1 MSRSNGR
8 GATRHAAKRTCHAEK
23 SHDVTT
29 LPNLV
34 VIGSAKSGTTS
45 LYHYLD
51 SHPEISMAAPRAS
64 GHVQDNDTGG
74 KEMRFYWR
82 DDWRE
87 RMAWYQ
93 SHFTTMT
100 TPVRGEATPAYSAHP
115 FHSGVPER
123 IYATAPSARL
133 LYIVRDPIDRIV
145 SHYIQQ
151 RADGNRRS
159 FEERMREYDKP
170 DNSIV
175 CPSRYAT
182 QIDRYME
189 YFPLSQLLVI
199 DQHKLRNE
207 RRATLAR
214 IFRFLD
220 VDENFYCP
228 AFDDEHNLRSDKYA
242 LTPIGERLFHG
253 WIDPIG
259 RRLIARRWPDLR
271 PSIRRTLSDR
281 ITDRPVVGEELREKL
296 ALMLQPEVDRMREL
310 TGERF
315 ESWSL

>member
-1 MSRSNGR
+1 M
-8 GATRHAAKRTCHAEK
+8 
-23 SHDVTT
+23 SHDATK

-64 GHVQDNDTGG
+64 GRVRDNDAGG

-82 DDWRE
+82 EDWRE

-93 SHFTTMT
+93 SHFVDMI

-115 FHSGVPER
+115 FHPDVPER
-123 IYATAPSARL
+123 IHATVPDARL

-151 RADGNRRS
+151 RADGDRRS

-175 CPSRYAT
+175 CPSRYAA

-189 YFPLSQLLVI
+189 FFPLSQLLVI
-199 DQHKLRNE
+199 DQHELKHE
-207 RRATLAR
+207 RRATLR
-214 IFRFLD
+214 QIFAFLE
-220 VDENFYCP
+220 VDSGFCSP
-228 AFDDEHNLRSDKYA
+228 VFDHESNARSDKYA
-242 LTPIGERLFHG
+242 LTPVGERVFHRL
-253 WIDPIG
+253 IDPVG
-259 RRLIARRWPDLR
+259 RRLAAQRWPELR
-271 PSIRRTLSDR
+271 PSVRRVLSEK
-281 ITDRPVVGEELREKL
+281 ITDRPVVEGELREKL
-296 ALMLQPEVDRMREL
+296 ARLLQPEVERLREL

-315 ESWSL
+315 ASWSL